1 MNRFLPVSYRGADLS
16 NLFIGTWTFA
26 QFKVR
31 WASDTIVP
39 VRVVRKSFIGASGEC
54 TTYPYALGPRVGC
67 RNIAARPC
75 ACTAKV
81 GESVSENVIGS
92 RNPRKG

>member
-1 MNRFLPVSYRGADLS
+1 MNRFLPVSYRGAHLS
-16 NLFIGTWTFA
+16 NLSIGTWTFA

-39 VRVVRKSFIGASGEC
+39 VRVVRKSFIGTLGEC
-54 TTYPYALGPRVGC
+54 STYPYALGSRVGC
-67 RNIAARPC
+67 GDIAARLC